1 MTDITT
7 IWDVSQ
13 SSGDWQI
20 GSGDLVSGSDLDTAI
35 YISLFT
41 DRLART
47 DDDYDGND
55 RKGWWGD
62 TDSDYQI
69 GSRIWLLRR
78 QKLTSSTA
86 TKAASYAKE
95 ALQWLIDDGVIASV
109 TIATQIVYPK
119 RLNMAITYQKP
130 DLTSTTV
137 QYFWVWES

>member
-7 IWDVSQ
+7 IWNAAQ
-13 SSGDWQI
+13 SSGDWQV
-20 GSGDLVSGSDLDTAI
+20 GNGDLVSGSDLDTAI
-35 YISLFT
+35 YISLLT
-41 DRLART
+41 DRQARD
-47 DDDYDGND
+47 DDDYDGTD

-62 TDSDYQI
+62 TDADYEI

-78 QKLTSSTA
+78 QRLSTTVA
-86 TKAASYAKE
+86 AKAVAYAKE

-109 TIATQIVYPK
+109 SITTQIVYPS

-137 QYFWVWES
+137 QYYWVWES

>member
-7 IWDVSQ
+7 IWNPSQ

-20 GSGDLVSGSDLDTAI
+20 GCGDLVSGSDLDTAI

-41 DRLART
+41 DRQARS
-47 DDDYDGND
+47 DDDYDGTD

-62 TDSDYQI
+62 TDADYQI

-78 QKLTSSTA
+78 RKLTSSTA

-95 ALQWLIDDGVIASV
+95 ALQWLIDDGVVESV
-109 TIATQIVYPK
+109 TITTQIVYPR